1 MDISKLPVGTII
13 DVIWDDKRKRLPWLD
28 YTKRYIH
35 IEPSWWAHGS
45 EGVDSSAKIA
55 AGAKIV
61 KVLVPKYTEKE
72 VEVEVLDSTEK
83 KYLKTLLKPLRV
95 VRYVSK
101 REEYD
106 KEKDKMVEYL
116 SFRDF
121 GYRELFRL
129 PAFEKGSKYT
139 GMEKDRYYKVTELDI
154 GIGEYYTMAQGREFE
169 FKL

>member
-13 DVIWDDKRKRLPWLD
+13 EVIWNDKRASLPWLD
-28 YTKRYIH
+28 YKKRYIH
-35 IEPSWWAHGS
+35 IEPNWWAHGS
-45 EGVDSSAKIA
+45 NGVDSSSKIA

-61 KVLVPKYTEKE
+61 KVLVPKYTER
-72 VEVEVLDSTEK
+72 EVEVLDSAEK
-83 KYLKTLLKPLRV
+83 KYLKTLLKPLKE

-106 KEKDKMVEYL
+106 KENDKMVEYL

-121 GYRELFRL
+121 GYKELFRL

-139 GMEKDRYYKVTELDI
+139 GMERDRYYKVTELDL
-154 GIGEYYTMAQGREFE
+154 GIEEKYTWGGIF
-169 FKL
+169 L